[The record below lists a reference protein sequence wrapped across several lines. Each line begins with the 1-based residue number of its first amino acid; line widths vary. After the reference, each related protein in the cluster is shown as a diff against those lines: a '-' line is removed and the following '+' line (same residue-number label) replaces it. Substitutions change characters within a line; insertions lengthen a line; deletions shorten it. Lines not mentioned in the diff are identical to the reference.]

1 MRAPGRKTP
10 DFATL
15 AAGVASALW
24 LAAVGAYAL
33 GLFSG
38 GAGAQPDAHPG
49 AHPGALSVALVLLAG
64 AVPVA
69 LFLAMGALA
78 RRAGALGDEV
88 AALRA
93 ALGAREGT
101 GVENGLT
108 PAMART
114 ATEAARAAAAE
125 TAKALSARLDRIEAA
140 LGETREGVAAICAL
154 AGREASGARAAKKTE
169 PQRPEAA
176 VGQPALPFS
185 EPSERPSA
193 QPIAWA
199 DIVRALDFPRS
210 DQDAEGFAAMRAALR
225 DPEMAKAL
233 QAAEDVLTILAAD
246 GLHMEDL
253 RPDPASLPA
262 WRAYA
267 EGARG
272 AAAAAIGGV
281 RDPAAVEAA
290 HARIRRDPI
299 FRDAGL
305 VFVRRWNGVVAR
317 VFRELGDDPVMLEI
331 ADTRSGRAFMLVA
344 RAMGA
349 FD

>member
-1 MRAPGRKTP
+1 MRAPAGRRP
-10 DFATL
+10 DPATL

-33 GLFSG
+33 GLF
-38 GAGAQPDAHPG
+38 AGAAEAG
-49 AHPGALSVALVLLAG
+49 APPVGLSAALLLIAA

-69 LFLAMGALA
+69 LFLAVAALLG
-78 RRAGALGDEV
+78 RAQALRDET

-93 ALGAREGT
+93 ALSSREP
-101 GVENGLT
+101 ERADNGLT

-125 TAKALSARLDRIEAA
+125 TARALSARLDRIEAA
-140 LGETREGVAAICAL
+140 LTETREGVAAICTL
-154 AGREASGARAAKKTE
+154 AGREAEGARAEKKTE
-169 PQRPEAA
+169 PQRPEAP

-185 EPSERPSA
+185 EPEARPSA
-193 QPIAWA
+193 RPIAWR

-210 DQDAEGFAAMRAALR
+210 DNDAEGFAAMRAALR
-225 DPEMAKAL
+225 DPEFAKVL

-246 GLHMEDL
+246 GLHMEDV
-253 RPDPASLPA
+253 RPDPAPLTA

-281 RDPAAVEAA
+281 RDPDVVAA
-290 HARIRRDPI
+290 ARARMRSDPI
-299 FRDAGL
+299 FRDACL

-317 VFRELGDDPVMLEI
+317 VFRELGDDPVMLEV
-331 ADTRSGRAFMLVA
+331 ADTRSGRAFMLAA

>member
-1 MRAPGRKTP
+1 MRTPAGRRP
-10 DFATL
+10 DPATL

-33 GLFSG
+33 GLFAG
-38 GAGAQPDAHPG
+38 GSEAGAPPVG
-49 AHPGALSVALVLLAG
+49 LSVALLLIVA
-64 AVPVA
+64 AAPVT
-69 LFLAMGALA
+69 LFLATAALLS
-78 RRAGALGDEV
+78 RAQALHRET

-93 ALGAREGT
+93 TLGDNAD
-101 GVENGLT
+101 NGLT

-154 AGREASGARAAKKTE
+154 AGREAEQARAGKKTE
-169 PQRPEAA
+169 PPRPEAA

-185 EPSERPSA
+185 EPEARPSA
-193 QPIAWA
+193 QPIAWS

-210 DQDAEGFAAMRAALR
+210 DNDAAGFAAMRAALR

-246 GLHMEDL
+246 GLHMEDVK
-253 RPDPASLPA
+253 PDPAPLTA

-281 RDPAAVEAA
+281 RDPDVVSAT
-290 HARIRRDPI
+290 HARMRRDPI
-299 FRDAGL
+299 FRDACL

-331 ADTRSGRAFMLVA
+331 ADTRSGRAFMLAA

>member
-1 MRAPGRKTP
+1 MRASAGTRP
-10 DFATL
+10 DPATL
-15 AAGVASALW
+15 AAGIASALW

-33 GLFSG
+33 GLFAG
-38 GAGAQPDAHPG
+38 GAEAGAPPAG
-49 AHPGALSVALVLLAG
+49 LSAALLLIAA

-69 LFLAMGALA
+69 LFLAVAALLSRA
-78 RRAGALGDEV
+78 RTLHEET

-93 ALGAREGT
+93 ALAGREADRA
-101 GVENGLT
+101 ENGLT

-125 TAKALSARLDRIEAA
+125 TAKALSARLERIEASLA
-140 LGETREGVAAICAL
+140 ETREGVAAICAL
-154 AGREASGARAAKKTE
+154 AGREEQSARAGKKTE
-169 PQRPEAA
+169 PPRPEAA

-185 EPSERPSA
+185 EPEARPSA
-193 QPIAWA
+193 QPIAWS

-210 DQDAEGFAAMRAALR
+210 DNDAEGFAAMRVALR

-246 GLHMEDL
+246 GLHMEDV
-253 RPDPASLPA
+253 RPDPAPLTA

-281 RDPAAVEAA
+281 RDPDTVAA
-290 HARIRRDPI
+290 ARARMRRDPI
-299 FRDAGL
+299 FRDACL

-317 VFRELGDDPVMLEI
+317 VLRELGDDPVMLEI